1 MRAIIRLRAIGC
13 CVGLVLLASAPIGWA
28 EELPK
33 PLVGLA
39 PASGIVTG
47 MVGGPQRIETGA
59 APTLLKIGDKI
70 GGGDELRLG
79 PGETVDV
86 LWDRRAVITLQ
97 EEARV
102 HISEPRHGQTELHLH
117 QGAVRIVLSYSAG
130 RMTDTLTV
138 QTPLVRVISR
148 GGILEASTVGG
159 EQRSL
164 LARLVNAATVDT
176 LRVFEGQVRVEPLT
190 GQGKPFSLKTGSE
203 VSLKPEA
210 VGEVSEGG
218 GDHRPPVPLAA
229 REEHRSMPNPIAKQI
244 ANAQIGA
251 ALELE
256 QGFRE
261 KSAPENGKELPGSG
275 IKGLILATTTGLP
288 VVPGVSNSVNG
299 AASAAPALPPP
310 TLISPATVGNVGPS
324 QAGGLNTREL
334 LRQILSDVERN
345 GKGRGGRK

>member
-138 QTPLVRVISR
+138 QTPLARVISR

-176 LRVFEGQVRVEPLT
+176 LRVFEGQARVEPLT

-210 VGEVSEGG
+210 VGEVSEE
-218 GDHRPPVPLAA
+218 AA
-229 REEHRSMPNPIAKQI
+229 TIGRRCHSLRGRNIAACRIRSLSRLPM
-244 ANAQIGA
+244 
-251 ALELE
+251 L
-256 QGFRE
+256 
-261 KSAPENGKELPGSG
+261 KSVLRWNWNRGSG
-275 IKGLILATTTGLP
+275 R
-288 VVPGVSNSVNG
+288 S
-299 AASAAPALPPP
+299 
-310 TLISPATVGNVGPS
+310 
-324 QAGGLNTREL
+324 
-334 LRQILSDVERN
+334 LRQKT
-345 GKGRGGRK
+345 GKSCREVASRA